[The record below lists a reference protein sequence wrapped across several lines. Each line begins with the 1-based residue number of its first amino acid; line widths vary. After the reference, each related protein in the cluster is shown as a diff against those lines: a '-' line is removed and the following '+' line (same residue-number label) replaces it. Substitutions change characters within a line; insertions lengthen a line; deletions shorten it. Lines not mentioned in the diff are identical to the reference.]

1 MSGDQKLN
9 HCGSKQLHFF
19 NHLSAFKIPHFRLL
33 ATFALIFN
41 LVRLYHIP
49 VLLDQSVQG
58 LGIKPDGVYADLTF
72 GGGGHSRAI
81 LEQLGPQGKLY
92 AFDRDPDAVVNA
104 REITHPGFTLVEANF
119 RHLRR
124 YLKLYGVSAL
134 DGILADLGVSSHQ
147 FDSAAR
153 GFSTRFEGDLDMRM
167 DQKPGL
173 TAQQIINTY
182 NEAELHRIF
191 GLYGE
196 VTNAR
201 TLAAAIVKARFNNS
215 IDTVSEL
222 KSILNKFAPRGKEF
236 KYYAQV
242 FQALRIEV
250 NDELKA
256 LEEMLEQS
264 AQMLRPAG
272 RLVVLSYHSLEDRL
286 VKNFINHGK
295 FSGEAEKDLYGN
307 VNVPFRQVTRKPLEA
322 DAAEL
327 EANPRARSA
336 KLRIA
341 EKN

>member
-1 MSGDQKLN
+1 M
-9 HCGSKQLHFF
+9 
-19 NHLSAFKIPHFRLL
+19 
-33 ATFALIFN
+33 
-41 LVRLYHIP
+41 
-49 VLLDQSVQG
+49 
-58 LGIKPDGVYADLTF
+58 
-72 GGGGHSRAI
+72 
-81 LEQLGPQGKLY
+81 
-92 AFDRDPDAVVNA
+92 
-104 REITHPGFTLVEANF
+104 
-119 RHLRR
+119 
-124 YLKLYGVSAL
+124 
-134 DGILADLGVSSHQ
+134 
-147 FDSAAR
+147 
-153 GFSTRFEGDLDMRM
+153 
-167 DQKPGL
+167 
-173 TAQQIINTY
+173 
-182 NEAELHRIF
+182 
-191 GLYGE
+191 
-196 VTNAR
+196 TNAR

-341 EKN
+341 EKIKEMPF